1 MKRLICRFWQ
11 MSFLLAALTACE
23 DILDKYPEDEVT
35 PETYFNTEE
44 DLELFTNSFY
54 ANLVPGDQVYQ
65 DRGDILITQ
74 TLSSE
79 ILGNRVVPQ
88 SGGGWSWTALRQINF
103 YLENSS
109 RCTDEDAR
117 KHYDGV
123 ARYFRAYFYFDKV
136 RQFGDVP
143 WYDRTIGSADTELLT
158 KPRDS
163 RELVMQNVL
172 ADLNYAIDNL
182 RDEKDVYR
190 ITRWTALA
198 MKSRICLFEGTF
210 RKYHGI
216 TDWEKYLDEA
226 AKAAETFMNESGYTL
241 YTEGDTPYQDLFAS
255 VNAQASEIILARDY
269 NQALGLTH
277 VVQAY
282 EISTGMGC
290 HGVTKRLVDS
300 YLMKNGQRFTEQPNY
315 GKMTF
320 TQETADRDPRMAQT
334 IITPQSV
341 VKGTLKAPN
350 MKVAHLGYQPLKYY
364 IGTNYDTNAECD
376 LPIIRTAEVYLNFA
390 EAKAELG
397 TLTQDDI
404 NKSIKLLR
412 DRVGMPNLNMEWAN
426 NNPDP
431 WLSTPEFGYPNVQGD
446 NKGVILEIR
455 RERTIELFME
465 SFRYYDLM
473 RWKEGNA
480 FTQDMLGVYFPGPG
494 GYDLDGDGTN
504 DVSLY
509 TTGTVAESAPLQ
521 LEIGVDITLT
531 EGDQGNVV
539 MFGDVQRVWDENKDY
554 LSPIPITDR
563 MLTNGALT
571 QNPGWDD
578 GLEF

>member
-74 TLSSE
+74 TLSND

-143 WYDRTIGSADTELLT
+143 WYDHTIGSADTELLT

-216 TDWEKYLDEA
+216 TD
-226 AKAAETFMNESGYTL
+226 
-241 YTEGDTPYQDLFAS
+241 
-255 VNAQASEIILARDY
+255 
-269 NQALGLTH
+269 
-277 VVQAY
+277 
-282 EISTGMGC
+282 
-290 HGVTKRLVDS
+290 
-300 YLMKNGQRFTEQPNY
+300 
-315 GKMTF
+315 
-320 TQETADRDPRMAQT
+320 
-334 IITPQSV
+334 
-341 VKGTLKAPN
+341 
-350 MKVAHLGYQPLKYY
+350 
-364 IGTNYDTNAECD
+364 
-376 LPIIRTAEVYLNFA
+376 
-390 EAKAELG
+390 
-397 TLTQDDI
+397 
-404 NKSIKLLR
+404 
-412 DRVGMPNLNMEWAN
+412 
-426 NNPDP
+426 
-431 WLSTPEFGYPNVQGD
+431 
-446 NKGVILEIR
+446 
-455 RERTIELFME
+455 
-465 SFRYYDLM
+465 
-473 RWKEGNA
+473 
-480 FTQDMLGVYFPGPG
+480 
-494 GYDLDGDGTN
+494 
-504 DVSLY
+504 
-509 TTGTVAESAPLQ
+509 
-521 LEIGVDITLT
+521 
-531 EGDQGNVV
+531 
-539 MFGDVQRVWDENKDY
+539 
-554 LSPIPITDR
+554 
-563 MLTNGALT
+563 
-571 QNPGWDD
+571 
-578 GLEF
+578 